1 MLILHVNLKLTNIL
15 STELNNN
22 LEAILFL
29 GGLLLLSF

>member
-15 STELNNN
+15 STKLNNN

-29 GGLLLLSF
+29 GELLLLLF